1 MCVFFGC
8 VYEDISCV
16 CFSLYVCVRLLSFLH
31 EHAVI
36 SHCLLCLLVTVTPGY
51 FCCRGIYTSSLSL
64 TPFLHLF
71 SRPHFHPAVCLHLHL
86 KPQLSSCV
94 SIYVCVLFITVV
106 RSVCIGIDVSL
117 VCVSHVCVMLSS
129 LTKQKQDL
137 AKPWS

>member
-1 MCVFFGC
+1 MVL
-8 VYEDISCV
+8 SSLPLPSPLSLSLS
-16 CFSLYVCVRLLSFLH
+16 FSLSPVQHPGLKILRSDSSSS
-31 EHAVI
+31 I
-36 SHCLLCLLVTVTPGY
+36 SSRIVTVTPGY